1 MRVRATPTISR
12 EFEPGLGDAL
22 RSFAEWLQLEQG
34 LTHREIEAK
43 NGPMTTTTTLRDAA
57 GLAQTL
63 TRSDMV
69 IEVESVELTVQ
80 HGETVRRDA
89 VADAGHQLTVINAA
103 LACVSLTRR
112 MWASVVG

>member
-80 HGETVRRDA
+80 HGETVRRDDMTPPRQ
-89 VADAGHQLTVINAA
+89 VALSQRLTPTCAA
-103 LACVSLTRR
+103 SAIHTR
-112 MWASVVG
+112 VQH